1 MEVSLLPPSLS
12 LSLALSLFLPLLT
25 FPLTFQS
32 LLINNNICL
41 ILVKSQKEIVQLH
54 PHSFHMQILKKKS
67 DLSPDTWDPKAAIG
81 LFWDQFPPL
90 NDFNEYEYA
99 LTSAGQMTDG
109 MGLIHIY
116 LPRIGQTSYWFV
128 QVITQHVNNPV
139 PSSSKGN
146 LKLVMDLLAGLCL
159 GHTMGSQALLYLTSL
174 HSPLI

>member
-1 MEVSLLPPSLS
+1 MEKYISKTSEWCLKNVGFPP
-12 LSLALSLFLPLLT
+12 LSLFLSLT
-25 FPLTFQS
+25 FPLTLQS
-32 LLINNNICL
+32 LLMNNSIYLIPAKARRKLSSCILSVSICKY
-41 ILVKSQKEIVQLH
+41 I
-54 PHSFHMQILKKKS
+54 KKS

-90 NDFNEYEYA
+90 NDFNEYKYA

-146 LKLVMDLLAGLCL
+146 LKLVMDLLQVCA
-159 GHTMGSQALLYLTSL
+159 
-174 HSPLI
+174 